1 MTLAKA
7 EAETNRIILHF
18 DTLEDAL
25 RLFSPWRGA
34 APRVQ
39 AAQQIHHA
47 LSSVGLRLEVR
58 IQGRPVAELG
68 SSQPRGPLFSLL
80 SGTAA

>member
-1 MTLAKA
+1 MTPTRA
-7 EAETNRIILHF
+7 EAQDNRIVLHF
-18 DTLEDAL
+18 ETLDEAL

-34 APRVQ
+34 GPRAQ

-68 SSQPRGPLFSLL
+68 SGPPRGPLFSLL
-80 SGTAA
+80 HAGA

>member
-1 MTLAKA
+1 MTPARA
-7 EAETNRIILHF
+7 EADRNRIILHF

-34 APRVQ
+34 APRAQ

-68 SSQPRGPLFSLL
+68 SIAPHGPLFTLL
-80 SGTAA
+80 NGVS

>member
-1 MTLAKA
+1 MMPAKA

-18 DTLEDAL
+18 ETLEDAL

-34 APRVQ
+34 APRAQ

-47 LSSVGLRLEVR
+47 LSSVGLLLEVR
-58 IQGRPVAELG
+58 VQGRPVAELG
-68 SSQPRGPLFSLL
+68 SAQPRGPLFSLL
-80 SGTAA
+80 NGTAA

>member
-1 MTLAKA
+1 MTPVKA

-18 DTLEDAL
+18 ETLEDAL

-34 APRVQ
+34 APRAQ

-47 LSSVGLRLEVR
+47 LSSVGLLLEVR
-58 IQGRPVAELG
+58 VQGRPVAELG
-68 SSQPRGPLFSLL
+68 SAQPRGPLFSLL
-80 SGTAA
+80 NGSAA

>member
-1 MTLAKA
+1 MAPPKA
-7 EAETNRIILHF
+7 EAENTRIILHF
-18 DTLEDAL
+18 ETLEDAL

-34 APRVQ
+34 APRAQ

-47 LSSVGLRLEVR
+47 LSSAGLQLEVR

-68 SSQPRGPLFSLL
+68 SSRPRGPLFSLL
-80 SGTAA
+80 SGNAA

>member
-1 MTLAKA
+1 MTPARA
-7 EAETNRIILHF
+7 EAEKNRIILHF
-18 DTLEDAL
+18 ETLEDAL

-34 APRVQ
+34 GPRAQ

-68 SSQPRGPLFSLL
+68 SVAPHGPLFSLL
-80 SGTAA
+80 SGVS

>member
-1 MTLAKA
+1 MAPPRA
-7 EAETNRIILHF
+7 EVESNRIVLHF
-18 DTLEDAL
+18 ETLEDAL

-34 APRVQ
+34 VPRAQ

-47 LSSVGLRLEVR
+47 LSSVGLQLEVR

-68 SSQPRGPLFSLL
+68 SSAPRGPLFSLL
-80 SGTAA
+80 SGNAA

>member
-1 MTLAKA
+1 M
-7 EAETNRIILHF
+7 NRIILHF

-34 APRVQ
+34 APRAQ

-47 LSSVGLRLEVR
+47 LSSVGLLLEVR

-68 SSQPRGPLFSLL
+68 SVAPHGPLFSLL
-80 SGTAA
+80 GGVS

>member
-1 MTLAKA
+1 MTPARA
-7 EAETNRIILHF
+7 EAERNRIILHF
-18 DTLEDAL
+18 ETLEDAL

-34 APRVQ
+34 GPRAQ

-47 LSSVGLRLEVR
+47 LSSVGLLLEVR

-68 SSQPRGPLFSLL
+68 SVAPHGPLFSLL
-80 SGTAA
+80 GGVS